1 MDDELRERVEAAGET
16 AALFNALKH
25 GSDPDVG
32 AIMGPLM
39 GENPEFRPHG
49 DEIPGVIAPVVNRVA
64 DMDSTARRE
73 RLETLAPELLA
84 ELDAED
90 EADDHV
96 LPDLPNAESGEVV
109 MRAAPNPNG
118 PWHMGHAR
126 MPAVIGTYKQRYD
139 GEFICRF
146 DDTDPET
153 KRPDLDAYDAI
164 LGDIEYLGF
173 EVDHVLKASDRL
185 ETYYEHARELIDL
198 GGAYTCDLPA
208 EEFSELKNAGKP
220 SPNRDKDPETV
231 REEFEAMIAGEYDAG
246 DMVLRVRTDIEH
258 KNPALRDWVA
268 FRMID
273 TPHPREE
280 AADYRCWPM
289 LDFQSG
295 VDDHLTGVTHI
306 IRGIDL
312 QDSAKRQQFVYDYF
326 GWEYPDVLHWGHVQ
340 VDEYDVKLSTSTIKA
355 LIETGEL
362 TGWDDPRAPT
372 IASVRR
378 RGIRGE
384 ALVESMTDLGMSTA
398 DVDLAMSSVYAN
410 NRELVDD
417 EADRY
422 FLVRDREEDPAVELP
437 IADAT
442 DASAPEAGHPPRH
455 PDFPDR
461 GERTIPAGRVRL
473 ETSDL
478 PSAGERVWLKG
489 YGCVR
494 YDPSEDGDGERAG
507 IGVSDGGTLTYVDAD
522 IDVVRD
528 GDVDVI
534 HWVPAE
540 ESLET
545 VLRTVDGDV
554 RGYAEP
560 AVADAP
566 VDTVVQF
573 ERIGFARLDTF
584 DPVATDEGVGPDG
597 TEDLL
602 AYYTHP

>member
-64 DMDSTARRE
+64 GMDEAERRD
-73 RLETLAPELLA
+73 RLETLAPEVVD
-84 ELDAED
+84 ELDADD

-126 MPAVIGTYKQRYD
+126 MPAVIGTYKKRYD

-173 EVDHVLKASDRL
+173 EVDRVLKASDRL

-231 REEFEAMIAGEYDAG
+231 HDEFDDMVAGEYDAG
-246 DMVLRVRTDIEH
+246 EMVLRVRTDIEH

-280 AADYRCWPM
+280 AAAYRCWPM

-295 VDDHLTGVTHI
+295 IDDHLTGVTHI

-312 QDSAKRQQFVYDYF
+312 QDSAKRQRFVYDYF
-326 GWEYPDVLHWGHVQ
+326 DWEYPEVLHWGHVQ
-340 VDEYDVKLSTSTIKA
+340 LDEYDVDLSTSTIKA
-355 LIETGEL
+355 LIEDGEL

-384 ALVESMTDLGMSTA
+384 ALVESMTGLGMSTS

-410 NRELVDD
+410 NRDLVDD
-417 EADRY
+417 SADRY
-422 FLVRDREEDPAVELP
+422 FLVRDREDDPAVELP
-437 IADAT
+437 IADAA
-442 DASAPEAGHPPRH
+442 DAPAPAAGHPPVH
-455 PDFPDR
+455 PDHPDR
-461 GERTIPAGRVRL
+461 GDRTVPAGRVRL
-473 ETSDL
+473 ESSDL
-478 PSAGERVWLKG
+478 PPAGERVWLKG

-494 YDPSEDGDGERAG
+494 YEPDGTAPDGSAGVDDEDT
-507 IGVSDGGTLTYVDAD
+507 GTLAYVDAD
-522 IDVVRD
+522 IDVVRE
-528 GDVDVI
+528 GGVDVV
-534 HWVPAE
+534 HWVPAA
-540 ESLET
+540 ESVET
-545 VLRTVDGDV
+545 LLRTLDGDV
-554 RGYAEP
+554 RGYTEP

-566 VDTVVQF
+566 IDTVVQF
-573 ERIGFARLDTF
+573 ERIGFARLDAF
-584 DPVATDEGVGPDG
+584 DPAPTADPDG
-597 TEDLL
+597 PTGSEELL
-602 AYYTHP
+602 AYYAHQ